1 MLGRVGENCKTIK
14 QGVATARDNRGRAGG
29 GRGVSTASVDDY
41 AKGNRMN
48 DSQGSFRLQVII
60 AFGLVYVLWGSTYL
74 GIRVAVEHLPPL
86 MMGGLRFIV
95 AGALMLAIRAAQG
108 NSITVT
114 RRDLLRLT
122 VIGVLLLTLGNVGL
136 GWAETI
142 VPTGMA
148 ALLIAITPLWFLLL
162 ETLSSRGERISARGL
177 AGIALGAA
185 GVVVLIWP
193 DLAHGHFTAR
203 SLIGAPLLLAS
214 SFSWACGSVLAKR
227 WHIQQDPYTASG
239 WEMLMAGLINGALS
253 LCVGDLHR
261 TVWAR
266 SSMLA
271 IVYLVFAGSLIGFTA
286 YVWLLKNVP
295 TAKVATYAYVNPIVA
310 VFLGWL
316 ILHERLTGT
325 MLAGAVVIIAGVV
338 LVTGA
343 KVKARTLAEE
353 ELEAVEST
361 GD

>member
-1 MLGRVGENCKTIK
+1 MSNA
-14 QGVATARDNRGRAGG
+14 Q
-29 GRGVSTASVDDY
+29 S
-41 AKGNRMN
+41 
-48 DSQGSFRLQVII
+48 SFRLQVVI
-60 AFGLVYVLWGSTYL
+60 AFVLVYVLWGSTYL
-74 GIRVAVEHLPPL
+74 GIRIAVEHLPPL
-86 MMGGLRFIV
+86 MMGGLRFLV
-95 AGALMLAIRAAQG
+95 AGALMLGIRAAQG
-108 NSITVT
+108 ISIAVT

-162 ETLSSRGERISARGL
+162 ETLSRHGERISARGL
-177 AGIALGAA
+177 AGIVLGAA
-185 GVVVLIWP
+185 GVGTLLWP
-193 DLAHGHFTAR
+193 DLAHGHFTAH
-203 SLIGAPLLLAS
+203 SLIGAPLLLGS

-239 WEMLMAGLINGALS
+239 WEMLMAGVVNGALS
-253 LCVGDLHR
+253 LSVGDLHR

-266 SSMLA
+266 SSLLA
-271 IVYLVFAGSLIGFTA
+271 IAYLVVAGSLVGFTA

-316 ILHERLTGT
+316 FLHERLTGT
-325 MLAGAVVIIAGVV
+325 MLTGAVVIIAGVV

-343 KVKARTLAEE
+343 KVRTQKTLAEE